1 MVWKILPPFKHEFF
15 FWYLC
20 SISGI
25 SILSPAL
32 RNKSLGPVENDSLR
46 NSSMV
51 DKNQLRRIIEETYQ
65 RHSGVSPVNQ
75 ELENP
80 HPPQLESTA
89 TIETPVTWLK
99 VQVLEK
105 VKM

>member
-1 MVWKILPPFKHEFF
+1 MSPFKHVFF
-15 FWYLC
+15 LYLC

-25 SILSPAL
+25 SILSPAAPS
-32 RNKSLGPVENDSLR
+32 KNDSLR

-65 RHSGVSPVNQ
+65 RHSGVPPVNQ
-75 ELENP
+75 ELDNP

-105 VKM
+105 VNM